1 MLSRRLSEGIVIYPI
16 QSKILFKKGADD
28 DGTNSRIQWFKSKA
42 HERPRERH
50 KLATKGS
57 ESSRQQRIKQ
67 HQRTVEFVNQNEG
80 KRIFLICSTK
90 QGTNGAIQSKTSSGD
105 KLTVNAGESDKQL
118 KV

>member
-1 MLSRRLSEGIVIYPI
+1 MPSRRLFERIIIYPN

-42 HERPRERH
+42 HEQPRERH

-57 ESSRQQRIKQ
+57 ESSGQQRIKQ
-67 HQRTVEFVNQNEG
+67 HSGQSSLSAKTKVKE
-80 KRIFLICSTK
+80 FLICSTK
-90 QGTNGAIQSKTSSGD
+90 QETNEAIQSKTSSGD
-105 KLTVNAGESDKQL
+105 TLTVSARESDKQL